1 MRRAVLISFAS
12 VVAAGVLL
20 GAGPLWATTLEDVL
34 IKVYLENPRLQ
45 AARAR
50 LRATDEDVAKARSG
64 WRPSLRAS
72 SGATVDQA
80 SSSEGSATLQTLH
93 QSLSLDQPL
102 YTGGATAAGVR
113 RAEDAVQAE
122 RARLAATEQQV
133 LLETT
138 RIYSAV
144 VRDRELLEIA
154 RQNELGLKEVL
165 AAARDRYRFGEVT
178 RTDVAQA
185 ETRYSGGIAERAAA
199 EGQLALS
206 SADFTRVAGL
216 PPGDLAEPQ
225 PVAELPRTEE
235 AALALAEQQPAVRAA
250 LHDVE
255 ATQEAVDIA
264 LAQLSPRL
272 TLNGQ
277 IGYTSQPSVTVNWQ
291 SDLALGATLTVPLY
305 QGGSEYAAVR
315 QAKQLLVQRRYDLDD
330 TRRDATRDVRAAWQ
344 ALLTATTRI
353 RSLQAQARA
362 AEIAL
367 EGVRQEAL
375 IGARTV
381 LDVLDA
387 EQEVAGAHAELAR
400 AEDGRV
406 VAGYTLRAATGTLTA
421 DRLTLPV
428 ARYDPSAYYR
438 ATSGKWF
445 GLGPPVDGE
454 TDAGPAKAG
463 R

>member
-1 MRRAVLISFAS
+1 MWHAVYISLAC
-12 VVAAGVLL
+12 VLAIGALL
-20 GAGPLWATTLEDVL
+20 GAPAARATTLEDVL
-34 IKVYLENPRLQ
+34 IKVYLESPRLQ
-45 AARAR
+45 AARAS
-50 LRATDEDVAKARSG
+50 LRAKDEEVAKARSG

-72 SGATVDQA
+72 SSATVDQA
-80 SSSEGSATLQTLH
+80 SGSEGSATLQTLS

-102 YTGGATAAGVR
+102 YSGGATVAGVR
-113 RAEDAVQAE
+113 RAEDAVRAG

-133 LLETT
+133 LLDTT

-144 VRDRELLEIA
+144 VRDGALLEIA
-154 RQNELGLKEVL
+154 RQNEARLKELL

-185 ETRYSGGIAERAAA
+185 ETRYSGGIGDTAAA

-206 SADFTRVAGL
+206 TAEFTRVTGL
-216 PPGDLAEPQ
+216 PADDLSPPGPAL
-225 PVAELPRTEE
+225 ELPATEQ
-235 AALALAEQQPAVRAA
+235 AALALVEQHPAVKAA
-250 LHDVE
+250 LHDLE
-255 ATQEAVDIA
+255 AAQAGVDLA
-264 LAQLSPRL
+264 LAGLRPRL

-277 IGYTSQPSVTVNWQ
+277 IGYASQPSVTVNWQ
-291 SDLALGATLTVPLY
+291 SNLAVGATLTVPLY

-315 QAKQLLVQRRYDLDD
+315 QAKQLLVQQRYDLDD
-330 TRRDATRDVRAAWQ
+330 TRRAATRDIKAAWQ
-344 ALLTATTRI
+344 SLRTATTRI
-353 RSLQAQARA
+353 HSLQIQARA
-362 AEIAL
+362 AMIAL

-400 AEDGRV
+400 AEDRQV
-406 VAGYTLRAATGTLTA
+406 VAGYTLRAAIGTLTA

-428 ARYDPSAYYR
+428 ARYDPKAYYR
-438 ATSGKWF
+438 ATSGKWV
-445 GLGPPVDGE
+445 GVGPPVEGATE
-454 TDAGPAKAG
+454 AGSAEAG